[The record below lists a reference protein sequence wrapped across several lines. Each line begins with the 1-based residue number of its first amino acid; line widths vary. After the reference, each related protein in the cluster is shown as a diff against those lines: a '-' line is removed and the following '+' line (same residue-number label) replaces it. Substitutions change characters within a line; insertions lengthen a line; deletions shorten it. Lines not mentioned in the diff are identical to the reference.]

1 MLVQNLEENLQEE
14 INIVNKGILEE
25 GLLAAMIRTEGRMR
39 RQQTMMQPVKDEGSG
54 VV

>member
-14 INIVNKGILEE
+14 RNIINK
-25 GLLAAMIRTEGRMR
+25 GLLAAMIITEGRMR
-39 RQQTMMQPVKDEGSG
+39 RQQTMTQPVKDEGSG